1 MDEKFYTQALK
12 FLSRRPRSEKEVVD
26 NLLKKKAPQEQ
37 ITILINLL
45 KQQKF
50 LDDKAFSKWWVEQRA
65 NFKPKGWY
73 ALQQELK
80 RKGIPDKIIKEVE
93 EEVKTGVMEL
103 KSEFEQ
109 ALEIAQKRAKRL
121 GEVSKEETYQKIGGL
136 LSRRGFN
143 LDTIKA
149 VIDQILHT

>member
-12 FLSRRPRSEKEVVD
+12 FLSRRPRSEKEVID

-37 ITILINLL
+37 ITIIINLL

-50 LDDKAFSKWWVEQRA
+50 LDDKAFAKWWVEQRA

-80 RKGIPDKIIKEVE
+80 LKGIPEKIIKEVE
-93 EEVKTGVMEL
+93 QEVKSGVMEL

-109 ALEIAQKRAKRL
+109 ALEIAQKRAKRM
-121 GEVSKEETYQKIGGL
+121 GSVSREETYQKIGGL
-136 LSRRGFN
+136 LARRGFN